1 MSGKGFTVKKDWDN
15 PIAHAMPA
23 DARVPAKLRIG
34 TVQVAPATVLAPMA
48 GVTDTVFRRFIRHAS
63 LFSTPTANPERCF
76 EADRSLNPGM
86 NGFEVGRGFN
96 PDMNGFE
103 VGRGFNPGNPP
114 AQATGAS
121 APA

>member
-15 PIAHAMPA
+15 PIAHAIPQTARAPA
-23 DARVPAKLRIG
+23 ELSIG
-34 TVQVAPATVLAPMA
+34 GVRVAPATVLAPMA
-48 GVTDTVFRRFIRHAS
+48 GVPDTVFRRFIRHAS
-63 LFSTPTANPERCF
+63 LFSTPAANPEQCF
-76 EADRSLNPGM
+76 EADQSLNPGI
-86 NGFEVGRGFN
+86 NGLEVSRGFN

-121 APA
+121 AP